1 MTTTEHSGTKR
12 LLTIGSVCERL
23 SDEFPDI
30 SISKIRYLED
40 QGLVR
45 PRRTRG
51 GYRLFSEDDLERLA
65 TILRL
70 QRDQFLPLKVI
81 RDELDSPRPELRRPR
96 PSTLQAEE
104 GEVDLEELCTR
115 ADVDSDF
122 VRRLEEYD
130 LVAPR
135 VASGERFYR
144 ASDAEIAI
152 ACAKIARHGLDAR
165 HLRAFR
171 TAAGRQSA
179 LLEQLVSTGL
189 RSRDPERRR
198 AAINE
203 LEGLAASRGTCPTA
217 PAARSEGGQPT
228 DDADELRDVHPRRS
242 GLPEARNRLQGP
254 HAADRGSGGVQGFVD
269 LLADW
274 SRPRDPAII
283 LGAEARGF
291 IFGGALAYSL
301 GCGFVPARKPGKL
314 PWKTIE
320 AHYDLEYG
328 EDTLQV
334 HDDAFGP
341 ARG

>member
-1 MTTTEHSGTKR
+1 MTATEHSGTTR
-12 LLTIGSVCERL
+12 LLTIGSVCEQL

-65 TILRL
+65 TILLL

-81 RDELDSPRPELRRPR
+81 RDELDSPRTELRRPR
-96 PSTLQAEE
+96 PSALQVEE
-104 GEVDLEELCTR
+104 GEVDLEELCRR
-115 ADVDSDF
+115 AEVEPDF

-135 VASGERFYR
+135 IAAGERFYV
-144 ASDAEIAI
+144 ASDAEIAV
-152 ACAKIARHGLDAR
+152 ACARIARHGLDAR

-198 AAINE
+198 AAIDE
-203 LEGLAASRGTCPTA
+203 LEGLASVAIELA
-217 PAARSEGGQPT
+217 QLLL
-228 DDADELRDVHPRRS
+228 LRD
-242 GLPEARNRLQGP
+242 LKE
-254 HAADRGSGGVQGFVD
+254 AADR
-269 LLADW
+269 
-274 SRPRDPAII
+274 
-283 LGAEARGF
+283 
-291 IFGGALAYSL
+291 
-301 GCGFVPARKPGKL
+301 
-314 PWKTIE
+314 
-320 AHYDLEYG
+320 
-328 EDTLQV
+328 
-334 HDDAFGP
+334 
-341 ARG
+341 